1 MKTPKY
7 VCARCKLP
15 FSRKWNAMRHCNNKH
30 SGVIENIVSFT
41 EFVINH
47 KDSASYSNGFINQ
60 YPLKNQSF
68 YDSSS
73 TINNTSSNTLQDLF
87 NKILETE
94 LSPYEI
100 LQPLGPKYEEIRRI
114 LEYLPEPTRKI
125 ILGSIL
131 STAINSSN
139 PLETMYSQFDDLRKN
154 NTNLMMFN
162 DLKSFYGFNDA
173 SMKAFLN
180 SKWKYNRK

>member
-1 MKTPKY
+1 M
-7 VCARCKLP
+7 
-15 FSRKWNAMRHCNNKH
+15 
-30 SGVIENIVSFT
+30 
-41 EFVINH
+41 
-47 KDSASYSNGFINQ
+47 
-60 YPLKNQSF
+60 
-68 YDSSS
+68 
-73 TINNTSSNTLQDLF
+73 QDLF

-131 STAINSSN
+131 SAAINSSN
-139 PLETMYSQFDDLRKN
+139 PLETMYSQFHDLRKN
-154 NTNLMMFN
+154 NTNLMMFD

>member
-41 EFVINH
+41 EFVINQ

-87 NKILETE
+87 NK
-94 LSPYEI
+94 Y
-100 LQPLGPKYEEIRRI
+100 
-114 LEYLPEPTRKI
+114 
-125 ILGSIL
+125 
-131 STAINSSN
+131 
-139 PLETMYSQFDDLRKN
+139 
-154 NTNLMMFN
+154 
-162 DLKSFYGFNDA
+162 
-173 SMKAFLN
+173 
-180 SKWKYNRK
+180 